1 MSENFGQMS
10 KVISCSLAES
20 RSQLNTMN
28 LVNATYEYTV
38 VGALD
43 PICLRSVF
51 IANLSENV
59 VRPTEIAASAV
70 ANFFLLITAWW
81 SAASSRRI
89 C

>member
-1 MSENFGQMS
+1 M
-10 KVISCSLAES
+10 
-20 RSQLNTMN
+20 
-28 LVNATYEYTV
+28 

-43 PICLRSVF
+43 PSCSRSVF

-59 VRPTEIAASAV
+59 FRRTEIAASAV

-81 SAASSRRI
+81 SAASSRGI